1 MTPSP
6 SDDTDSVLIAVPEDA
21 ILVDPPLP
29 ALASDREWAIAAL
42 RQAMA
47 DRSLTLPFGPS
58 LDPADPDRLL
68 ALNHLAVQLV
78 CTPLLAEE
86 VAIPLAFWR
95 SAASAPQLLLLAA
108 VDDEQG
114 WVHLVGALTASE
126 FVELAAA
133 GQPDGDGLWL
143 PVSAFHG
150 GIARLLL
157 LVRLMR
163 PEALPR
169 LAFPPEPAI
178 QTPSERAVAVWDW
191 LGGRLTDSL
200 AALGG
205 VLLQPAAVAVRSSW
219 PQLPAGSSAG
229 LLLPLDLQAGE
240 LGFGQA
246 GDPSVERLYLVV
258 APAGAQP
265 ELEGLIVIL
274 QPDASGLCLPDGLC
288 LRVRQGTA
296 QHQRTSQDSLSLELR
311 LPGGDEEIAISVSY
325 GDQPPLHLPAFT
337 LLPPGQFQQG

>member
-6 SDDTDSVLIAVPEDA
+6 SDDTDAVLIAIPEDA

-78 CTPLLAEE
+78 CAPLLAEE

-95 SAASAPQLLLLAA
+95 SAATAPQLVLLAA

-126 FVELAAA
+126 FVELAAS
-133 GQPDGDGLWL
+133 GQPDEEGLWL

-163 PEALPR
+163 SEALPR
-169 LAFPPEPAI
+169 LAFPPENATQRPGE
-178 QTPSERAVAVWDW
+178 PAVAVWDW
-191 LGGRLTDSL
+191 LGDRLEDSL
-200 AALGG
+200 ATLGG

-219 PQLPAGSSAG
+219 PRLPAESRAG
-229 LLLPLDLQAGE
+229 LLLPLDLRAGDLCFAQAG
-240 LGFGQA
+240 A
-246 GDPSVERLYLVV
+246 PSVERLFLVV

-265 ELEGLIVIL
+265 DQEGLIVIL

-288 LRVRQGTA
+288 LRVRQGTTE
-296 QHQRTSQDSLSLELR
+296 QQRLSQDSLSLEIR
-311 LPGGDEEIAISVSY
+311 LPGGDEEIAISISF
-325 GDQPPLHLPAFT
+325 DDKPPLQLPAFT
-337 LLPPGQFQQG
+337 LLQPRQP